1 MRRTRLVA
9 LVSIALVG
17 LGCALPAVADP
28 GNNGRGHAYGHD
40 KPKHPRDIP
49 TADGCT
55 GRPDDVTLLEFT
67 SHGQPAK
74 ALYALPSGTPRGI
87 VVFDH
92 GYSHTMYS
100 WARHMA
106 RTSRQL
112 GVITVTPDY
121 RGQVDDL
128 RHQPLPSSRGW
139 QVQEGAEDT
148 NAVAQLF
155 DRLCLKGRG
164 HNVLYSVSMGGNTA
178 GLALAAQPR
187 RSGGRPLWDEWVD
200 VEGAANVLETYQ
212 GARLLA
218 PVNGFAANATADI
231 EREMGGTF
239 EQRPE
244 RYRQLSVVN
253 RTQEIAASGVKG
265 VVMLHGVADG
275 LVTHDIS
282 RQLQVLL
289 RAQGVPVETTAFV
302 TRSTSSEP
310 GTTAD
315 GYLPTGLDSPF
326 AGHASEASETHDV
339 GLAGFA
345 ALAELY
351 RGHRTGC
358 SDRVVDGATGQTLRL
373 YDGCA

>member
-1 MRRTRLVA
+1 MRISRFGRRRRRGTGGHESEPEPV
-9 LVSIALVG
+9 
-17 LGCALPAVADP
+17 AVADY
-28 GNNGRGHAYGHD
+28 GRGRG
-40 KPKHPRDIP
+40 RD
-49 TADGCT
+49 T
-55 GRPDDVTLLEFT
+55 G
-67 SHGQPAK
+67 
-74 ALYALPSGTPRGI
+74 
-87 VVFDH
+87 
-92 GYSHTMYS
+92 
-100 WARHMA
+100 
-106 RTSRQL
+106 
-112 GVITVTPDY
+112 
-121 RGQVDDL
+121 DL
-128 RHQPLPSSRGW
+128 R
-139 QVQEGAEDT
+139 
-148 NAVAQLF
+148 
-155 DRLCLKGRG
+155 
-164 HNVLYSVSMGGNTA
+164 
-178 GLALAAQPR
+178 
-187 RSGGRPLWDEWVD
+187 
-200 VEGAANVLETYQ
+200 
-212 GARLLA
+212 
-218 PVNGFAANATADI
+218 
-231 EREMGGTF
+231 GGTF